1 MPGTLGNM
9 SQPVS
14 PVHLIFLTW
23 FIVNPNAQFTVESCI
38 RCSLDN
44 ILTFQ
49 FTTRPFNGSL
59 VHFTSGSILGGS
71 MGIFR
76 QPEGGP
82 GTVFNVL
89 GGSITPAPEP
99 SSLVLFV
106 SGLLVLGLTRRF
118 GKKAGQPLRA

>member
-1 MPGTLGNM
+1 
-9 SQPVS
+9 
-14 PVHLIFLTW
+14 
-23 FIVNPNAQFTVESCI
+23 
-38 RCSLDN
+38 
-44 ILTFQ
+44 
-49 FTTRPFNGSL
+49 
-59 VHFTSGSILGGS
+59 